1 MLIMIDSG
9 SDENC
14 APKWLLP
21 RATLYTSRRRLFDVQ
36 GKTMQVQGSKKL
48 AIKLVPLDPEEDRV
62 NVIGNFISCTVH
74 RLLFSLVKMMDAGV
88 EFGMR
93 QRQLA
98 ANIAGNWAKII
109 IQGNTIHL
117 VAEKIEDASALTS
130 GTWSDLEEVVA
141 GRMRALHIA
150 PVAAEGEDP
159 RV

>member
-1 MLIMIDSG
+1 M
-9 SDENC
+9 
-14 APKWLLP
+14 
-21 RATLYTSRRRLFDVQ
+21 
-36 GKTMQVQGSKKL
+36 
-48 AIKLVPLDPEEDRV
+48 
-62 NVIGNFISCTVH
+62 IGNFISCTVH
-74 RLLFSLVKMMDAGV
+74 RILFSLVKMMDAGV
-88 EFGMR
+88 EFEMR

-159 RV
+159 RVEVQVDDEDDPLEPVLYVYELQVRSTCDPCPLL